1 MRLIVGDFL
10 EISVFLVV
18 IVGDCFVFLLNIL
31 GAF

>member
-18 IVGDCFVFLLNIL
+18 IFGDSLVFLLNIL